1 MIELVLMDVIL
12 PGRSGPQVMVEL
24 RRIRPEMR
32 VLYASGYTGREL
44 TPHGLLA
51 ADVAFLQKP
60 YSIAE
65 LARRVRQVLAAETSP
80 TP

>member
-1 MIELVLMDVIL
+1 MDVIL
-12 PGRSGPQVMVEL
+12 PGRSGPQVVADL
-24 RRIRPEMR
+24 HRIRPGMR

-51 ADVAFLQKP
+51 PDVAFLQKP

-65 LARRVRQVLAAETSP
+65 LTRRVREVLTADAIAAQRP
-80 TP
+80 PA